1 MYILSSRI
9 KIKIIG
15 GLLSSIE
22 LQCIQISLLN
32 RFKHQFHNK
41 FKMTPSEMAN
51 DPAHQKC

>member
-9 KIKIIG
+9 KIKIM
-15 GLLSSIE
+15 E
-22 LQCIQISLLN
+22 DFWIQLN
-32 RFKHQFHNK
+32 YSEFKSVCFRFKHQFHNK